1 MSALR
6 APRLLRNEDDLDEF
20 RCRSSEQ
27 TEWLHRHAK
36 QSAAMGATKV
46 FIVTN
51 EANHVVAYY
60 AWTMAQLSVGAAP
73 ARMLK
78 GAGKYPQP
86 VALLAR
92 LGVDERIEGEGV
104 GAALLTDVI
113 TRLLSIEGEIG
124 CRGLLIHCE
133 SDQARDFYLHLV
145 PGFEPS
151 PTDPLHLVL
160 LIKDARQTF
169 ARISRTEP
177 TTDV

>member
-6 APRLLRNEDDLDEF
+6 APRLLRNDDDINEF

-46 FIVTN
+46 FVVTN
-51 EANHVVAYY
+51 ETNQVVAYY
-60 AWTMAQLSVGAAP
+60 AWTMAQLSVDAAP
-73 ARMLK
+73 ARMLQ

-92 LGVDERIEGEGV
+92 LGVDERIERRGV

-113 TRLLSIEGEIG
+113 TRLLAIDGEIG
-124 CRGLLIHCE
+124 CRALLIHCE
-133 SDQARDFYLHLV
+133 SDEARQFYLHLV

-160 LIKDARQTF
+160 LVKEARTTF
-169 ARISRTEP
+169 ARAFRAETA
-177 TTDV
+177 TGD

>member
-1 MSALR
+1 MSVLH
-6 APRLLRNEDDLDEF
+6 APRLLRNDNDFDDF

-36 QSAAMGATKV
+36 QSAAMGVTKV
-46 FIVTN
+46 FVVTD
-51 EANHVVAYY
+51 EANQVVAYF
-60 AWTMAQLSVGAAP
+60 AWTMAQLSVDAAP
-73 ARMLK
+73 ARILK

-92 LGVDERIEGEGV
+92 LGVDERFERRGV

-113 TRLLSIEGEIG
+113 TRLLTIDEEIG

-133 SDQARDFYLHLV
+133 SDEARQFYLHLV
-145 PGFEPS
+145 PGFELS

-160 LIKDARQTF
+160 LIKEAQKTF
-169 ARISRTEP
+169 ARASRAEP
-177 TTDV
+177 TTGV